1 MVKVSPKTKKT
12 SFQITLPE
20 AESVALVGDFNGWS
34 DTATPMKKNKS
45 GVWKVD
51 LALEEGE
58 YQFRYLVNQSEWYND
73 EDVSAVPNIFGS
85 ENSVVKV
92 SFPTPKS
99 RKTARKSAGKK
110 STVRKK

>member
-1 MVKVSPKTKKT
+1 MVKVSPRTKKT

-34 DTATPMKKNKS
+34 DTATPMKKNKA

-58 YQFRYLVNQSEWYND
+58 YQFRYLVNQNEWYND
-73 EDVSAVPNIFGS
+73 EDVPVVPNIFGS

-92 SFPTPKS
+92 TFPAPKT
-99 RKTARKSAGKK
+99 RKSPRKSAAKK
-110 STVRKK
+110 STAKKK

>member
-1 MVKVSPKTKKT
+1 MVKVSPRTKKT

-34 DTATPMKKNKS
+34 DSATPMKKNKT

-73 EDVSAVPNIFGS
+73 EDVPVVPNIFGS
-85 ENSVVKV
+85 ENSVVTV
-92 SFPTPKS
+92 SFPKPKS
-99 RKTARKSAGKK
+99 RKTTRKSTGKK
-110 STVRKK
+110 SSAKKK